1 MRRVRRLG
9 EGARLEMTPLIDV
22 IFLLLTFFIYS
33 LVLMVRVEALPVA
46 LSGVAGAGPA
56 GEAVVNVVTV
66 RSDGT
71 LAWNREAAGR
81 AEVGERMAEAAAD
94 PGRPTVYVAMEA
106 AGEVDRAPALIELWE
121 LANRAGLERIVI
133 VGTPESGA
141 GGGAIGGDGALGATS
156 GGGGG

>member
-1 MRRVRRLG
+1 MRRVRRLDSA
-9 EGARLEMTPLIDV
+9 ARLEMTPLIDV

-46 LSGVAGAGPA
+46 LSGVAGTGPA

-66 RSDGT
+66 RADGT
-71 LAWNREAAGR
+71 LAWNREVADR
-81 AEVGERMAEAAAD
+81 AEIAERLAEAAAD
-94 PGRPTVYVAMEA
+94 PREPTVYVAMEA

-141 GGGAIGGDGALGATS
+141 GGAVGGAS
-156 GGGGG
+156 GGGG